1 MGKEMT
7 RSTRGASG
15 TGRRLSVAQL
25 DAAGVLRMKKSVIT
39 IDGHP

>member
-7 RSTRGASG
+7 RSTRGALEA
-15 TGRRLSVAQL
+15 GRRLGIAQL
-25 DAAGVLRMKKSVIT
+25 DAAGVLRMKKSVMT